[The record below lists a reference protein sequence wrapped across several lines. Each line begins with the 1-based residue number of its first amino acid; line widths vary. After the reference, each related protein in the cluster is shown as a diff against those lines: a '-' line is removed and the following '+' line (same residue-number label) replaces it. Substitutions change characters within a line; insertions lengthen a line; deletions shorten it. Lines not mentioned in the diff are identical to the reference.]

1 MAEHLYANPMLE
13 SRRAVVQ
20 ILGQLPTGFE
30 NGYRDLGEYTN
41 ELASRYSEPAA
52 RTAVYEIMARGI
64 ARVEQGR
71 TLHFVAPPDDP
82 NIYNPAV
89 V

>member
-1 MAEHLYANPMLE
+1 MSEHLYANPMLE

-30 NGYRDLGEYTN
+30 NGSRDIGEYTN
-41 ELASRYSEPAA
+41 ELVSRYGGPAA

-71 TLHFVAPPDDP
+71 TLRFVAPPDDP
-82 NIYNPAV
+82 NIYNPAAM
-89 V
+89 